1 MDEHI
6 DMEGLIENN
15 MPFIESTS
23 ERELTFMINL
33 YNLKQSFN
41 SFDANYVRENRLLQN
56 DRTLLNSYHDVSDEL
71 FELEDEISQLGIHT
85 NRKTV
90 GENS

>member
-1 MDEHI
+1 
-6 DMEGLIENN
+6 
-15 MPFIESTS
+15 
-23 ERELTFMINL
+23 MINL

-56 DRTLLNSYHDVSDEL
+56 DRTLLNSYHDISDEL

-90 GENS
+90 EENL

>member
-1 MDEHI
+1 
-6 DMEGLIENN
+6 
-15 MPFIESTS
+15 
-23 ERELTFMINL
+23 MINL
-33 YNLKQSFN
+33 INLKQSFN

>member
-1 MDEHI
+1 
-6 DMEGLIENN
+6 
-15 MPFIESTS
+15 
-23 ERELTFMINL
+23 MINL

-85 NRKTV
+85 NRKTG